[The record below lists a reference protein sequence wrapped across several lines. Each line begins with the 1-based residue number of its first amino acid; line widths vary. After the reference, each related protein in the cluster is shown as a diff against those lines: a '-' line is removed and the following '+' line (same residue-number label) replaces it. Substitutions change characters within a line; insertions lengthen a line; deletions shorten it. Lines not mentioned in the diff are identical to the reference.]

1 MTVRSK
7 AERRMRLEQALAN
20 TRIEGHEPT
29 AEFLADMDAMIEG
42 SLTPEQ
48 ARQRIIA
55 RARAADEVAMAAKS
69 RRDGQ

>member
-42 SLTPEQ
+42 ALTPEQ

-55 RARAADEVAMAAKS
+55 RAQAADEVAMAAKS

>member
-55 RARAADEVAMAAKS
+55 RAQAADEVAMAAKS

>member
-7 AERRMRLEQALAN
+7 TERRMRLEQALAN

-42 SLTPEQ
+42 ALTPDQ
-48 ARQRIIA
+48 VRQRIIA
-55 RARAADEVAMAAKS
+55 RAQAADEVAMAAKS
-69 RRDGQ
+69 QRDGH

>member
-42 SLTPEQ
+42 ALTPEQ

-55 RARAADEVAMAAKS
+55 RAQAADEVAMAAKT
-69 RRDGQ
+69 RRDGH